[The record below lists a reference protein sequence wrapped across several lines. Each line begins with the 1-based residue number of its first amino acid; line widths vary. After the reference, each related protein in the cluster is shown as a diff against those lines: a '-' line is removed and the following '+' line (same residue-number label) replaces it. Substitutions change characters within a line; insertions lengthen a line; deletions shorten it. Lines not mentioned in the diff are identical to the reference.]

1 MKRALIPLLLLM
13 LALASHALGEQA
25 QTVTFTDALGRGVTL
40 AVPVRRAVAFEGSL
54 AEAYLTCGGT
64 LVGATEDAVSE
75 RGLMLGDDTA
85 VIGTVK
91 QPNLELTISLEPEL
105 ILLSA
110 DSAAHVKLLDALS
123 ALGVPC
129 AYFSFDTWQE
139 YMDMAAVLCS
149 LTGHEEL
156 LEAQR
161 GQVQRPIEA
170 ILARVQEDARYG
182 QRTALLLRAYSTG
195 VKAKGSDSLAGAM
208 LAEMGLVNIAD
219 RDGALL
225 ESLTLEQILMD
236 DPDWIFITTMGES
249 RERAMDALAEA
260 LTDNPAWG
268 ALTAVREGR
277 VVELDKSLFH
287 YKPNARWAQAYELLE
302 ALLYAP

>member
-1 MKRALIPLLLLM
+1 MKRALIPLLLLALT
-13 LALASHALGEQA
+13 LALSVSGAAE
-25 QTVTFTDALGRGVTL
+25 TVTFTDALGREVTL
-40 AVPVRRAVAFEGSL
+40 AVPVRRTVAFEGSL

-64 LVGATEDAVSE
+64 LVGATEDAVTE
-75 RGLMLGDDTA
+75 RGLSLGGEVS

-91 QPNLELTISLEPEL
+91 QPSLELTVALEPEL

-110 DSAAHVKLLDALS
+110 DSAAHLKLLDALT

-129 AYFSFDTWQE
+129 AFFSFDTWQE
-139 YMDMAAVLCS
+139 YMDMADVLCR

-156 LEAQR
+156 LEVQR
-161 GQVQRPIEA
+161 EQVQRPIEA
-170 ILARVQEDARYG
+170 IVSRAREDARYG

-277 VVELDKSLFH
+277 VVELDKQLFH
-287 YKPNARWAQAYELLE
+287 YKPNARWAQAYALLE
-302 ALLYAP
+302 DLLDAP

>member
-1 MKRALIPLLLLM
+1 MKKALIPLLLLALT
-13 LALASHALGEQA
+13 LALAGSGAAE
-25 QTVTFTDALGRGVTL
+25 TVTFTDALGREVTL

-64 LVGATEDAVSE
+64 LVGATEDAVTE
-75 RGLMLGDDTA
+75 RGLSLGGEVS

-91 QPNLELTISLEPEL
+91 QPSLELTVALEPEL

-110 DSAAHVKLLDALS
+110 DSAAHLKLLDALD

-129 AYFSFDTWQE
+129 VYFSFDTWQE
-139 YMDMAAVLCS
+139 YMDMAAVLCR
-149 LTGHEEL
+149 LAGHEEL
-156 LEAQR
+156 LEVQR
-161 GQVQRPIEA
+161 EQVQRPIET
-170 ILARVQEDARYG
+170 IVSRAREDARYG

-225 ESLTLEQILMD
+225 ENLTLEQILMD

-260 LTDNPAWG
+260 LTNNPAWG

-277 VVELDKSLFH
+277 VVELDKQLFH
-287 YKPNARWAQAYELLE
+287 YKPNARWAQAYALLE
-302 ALLYAP
+302 DLLDAP

>member
-1 MKRALIPLLLLM
+1 MKRALIPLLLLVLT
-13 LALASHALGEQA
+13 LALAVSGAAE
-25 QTVTFTDALGRGVTL
+25 TVTFTDALGREVTL

-64 LVGATEDAVSE
+64 LVGVTEDAVTE
-75 RGLMLGDDTA
+75 RGLSLGGEVS

-91 QPNLELTISLEPEL
+91 QPSLELTVALEPEL

-110 DSAAHVKLLDALS
+110 DSAAHLKLLDALT

-139 YMDMAAVLCS
+139 YMDMADVLCR

-156 LEAQR
+156 LEVQR
-161 GQVQRPIEA
+161 EQVQRPIEA
-170 ILARVQEDARYG
+170 IVSRAREDARYG

-208 LAEMGLVNIAD
+208 LAEMGLINIAD

-249 RERAMDALAEA
+249 RERAMGALAEA
-260 LTDNPAWG
+260 LTNNPAWG

-277 VVELDKSLFH
+277 VVELDKQLFH
-287 YKPNARWAQAYELLE
+287 YKPNARWAQAYALLE
-302 ALLYAP
+302 DLLDAP

>member
-1 MKRALIPLLLLM
+1 MKRALIPLLLLALT
-13 LALASHALGEQA
+13 LALAVSGAAE
-25 QTVTFTDALGRGVTL
+25 TVTFTDALGREVTL

-64 LVGATEDAVSE
+64 LVGATEDAVTE
-75 RGLMLGDDTA
+75 RGLSLGGEVS

-91 QPNLELTISLEPEL
+91 QPSLELTVALEPEL

-110 DSAAHVKLLDALS
+110 DSAAHLKLLDALT

-139 YMDMAAVLCS
+139 YMDMADVLCR

-156 LEAQR
+156 LEVQR
-161 GQVQRPIEA
+161 EQVQRPIEA
-170 ILARVQEDARYG
+170 IVSRAREDARYG

-260 LTDNPAWG
+260 LTNNPAWG

-277 VVELDKSLFH
+277 VVELDKQLFY
-287 YKPNARWAQAYELLE
+287 YKPNARWAQAYALLE
-302 ALLYAP
+302 DLLDAP

>member
-1 MKRALIPLLLLM
+1 MKKALIPLLLLA
-13 LALASHALGEQA
+13 LTFALAGSGAAE
-25 QTVTFTDALGRGVTL
+25 TVTFTDALGREVTL

-64 LVGATEDAVSE
+64 LVGATEDAVTE
-75 RGLMLGDDTA
+75 RGLSLGGEVS

-91 QPNLELTISLEPEL
+91 QPSLELTVALEPEL

-110 DSAAHVKLLDALS
+110 DSAAHLKLLDALD

-139 YMDMAAVLCS
+139 YMDMADVLCR

-156 LEAQR
+156 LEVQR
-161 GQVQRPIEA
+161 EQVQRPIET
-170 ILARVQEDARYG
+170 IVSRAREDARYG

-225 ESLTLEQILMD
+225 ENLTLEQILMD

-260 LTDNPAWG
+260 LTNNPAWG

-277 VVELDKSLFH
+277 VVELDKQLFH
-287 YKPNARWAQAYELLE
+287 YKPNTRWAQAYALLE
-302 ALLYAP
+302 DLLDAP

>member
-1 MKRALIPLLLLM
+1 MKRALIPLLLLALT
-13 LALASHALGEQA
+13 LALAVSGAAE
-25 QTVTFTDALGRGVTL
+25 TVTFTDALGREVTL
-40 AVPVRRAVAFEGSL
+40 VVPVRRAVAFEGSL

-64 LVGATEDAVSE
+64 LVGATEDAVTE
-75 RGLMLGDDTA
+75 RGLSLGGEVS

-91 QPNLELTISLEPEL
+91 QPSLELTVALEPEL

-110 DSAAHVKLLDALS
+110 DSAAHLKLLDALT

-139 YMDMAAVLCS
+139 YMDMADVLCR

-156 LEAQR
+156 LEVQR
-161 GQVQRPIEA
+161 EQVQRPIEA
-170 ILARVQEDARYG
+170 IVSRAREDARYG

-219 RDGALL
+219 RAGALL

-249 RERAMDALAEA
+249 RERAMDVLAEA
-260 LTDNPAWG
+260 LTNNPAWG

-277 VVELDKSLFH
+277 VVELDKQLFH
-287 YKPNARWAQAYELLE
+287 YKPNARWAQAYALLE
-302 ALLYAP
+302 DLLDAP

>member
-1 MKRALIPLLLLM
+1 MRRALTLLLL
-13 LALASHALGEQA
+13 LALAALAAGAAAE
-25 QTVTFTDALGRGVTL
+25 TVTFADALGREVTL

-54 AEAYLTCGGT
+54 AEAYLTCGGA
-64 LVGATEDAVSE
+64 LVGATEDAVTE
-75 RGLMLGDDTA
+75 RGLSLGGEVA

-91 QPNLELTISLEPEL
+91 QPSLELTVALEPEL

-110 DSAAHVKLLDALS
+110 DSAAHLKLLDALD
-123 ALGVPC
+123 ALDVPC

-139 YMDMAAVLCS
+139 YMDMAAVLCR

-156 LEAQR
+156 LDVQR
-161 GQVQRPIEA
+161 EQVQRPIEA
-170 ILARVQEDARYG
+170 IVSRARADARYG

-195 VKAKGSDSLAGAM
+195 VRAKGSDSLAGAM

-277 VVELDKSLFH
+277 VVELDRQLFH
-287 YKPNARWAQAYELLE
+287 YKPNARWAQAYALLE
-302 ALLYAP
+302 GLLDAP

>member
-1 MKRALIPLLLLM
+1 MKRALFPLLLLALT
-13 LALASHALGEQA
+13 LALAVSGAAE
-25 QTVTFTDALGRGVTL
+25 TVTFTDALGREVTL

-64 LVGATEDAVSE
+64 LVGATEDAVTE
-75 RGLMLGDDTA
+75 RGLSLGGEVS

-91 QPNLELTISLEPEL
+91 QPSLELTVALEPEL

-110 DSAAHVKLLDALS
+110 DSAAHLKLLDALT

-182 QRTALLLRAYSTG
+182 QCTALLLRAYSTG

>member
-1 MKRALIPLLLLM
+1 MKKTLIPLLVLM
-13 LALASHALGEQA
+13 TALVLALSGAAAEN
-25 QTVTFTDALGRGVTL
+25 VTFTDALGREVTL

-64 LVGATEDAVSE
+64 LVGATEDAVTE
-75 RGLMLGDDTA
+75 RGLMLTEDTA

-91 QPNLELTISLEPEL
+91 QPNLELTVALEPEL

-110 DSAAHVKLLDALS
+110 DSAAHLKLLDALD

-139 YMDMAAVLCS
+139 YMGMAAVLCR
-149 LTGHEEL
+149 LTGREEL

-161 GQVQRPIEA
+161 EQVQRPIEA
-170 ILARVQEDARYG
+170 IVSRARADARYG

-208 LAEMGLVNIAD
+208 LSEMGLVNIAD
-219 RDGALL
+219 GDGALL
-225 ESLTLEQILMD
+225 ENLTLEQILID

-249 RERAMDALAEA
+249 RERAMDALSEA
-260 LTDNPAWG
+260 LTGNPAWG

-277 VVELDKSLFH
+277 VVELDRQLFH

>member
-1 MKRALIPLLLLM
+1 M
-13 LALASHALGEQA
+13 
-25 QTVTFTDALGRGVTL
+25 
-40 AVPVRRAVAFEGSL
+40 
-54 AEAYLTCGGT
+54 
-64 LVGATEDAVSE
+64 
-75 RGLMLGDDTA
+75 
-85 VIGTVK
+85 
-91 QPNLELTISLEPEL
+91 
-105 ILLSA
+105 A
-110 DSAAHVKLLDALS
+110 D
-123 ALGVPC
+123 
-129 AYFSFDTWQE
+129 
-139 YMDMAAVLCS
+139 VLCR

-156 LEAQR
+156 LEVQR
-161 GQVQRPIEA
+161 EQVQRPIEA
-170 ILARVQEDARYG
+170 IVSRAREDARYG

>member
-1 MKRALIPLLLLM
+1 MKRALIPLLLLALT
-13 LALASHALGEQA
+13 LALAVSGAAE
-25 QTVTFTDALGRGVTL
+25 TVTFTDALGREVTL

-64 LVGATEDAVSE
+64 LVGATEDAVTE
-75 RGLMLGDDTA
+75 RGLSLGGEVS

-91 QPNLELTISLEPEL
+91 QPSLELTVALEPEL

-110 DSAAHVKLLDALS
+110 DSAAHLKLLDALT

-139 YMDMAAVLCS
+139 YMDMADVLCR

-156 LEAQR
+156 LEVQR
-161 GQVQRPIEA
+161 EQVQRPIEA
-170 ILARVQEDARYG
+170 IVSRAREDARYG

-236 DPDWIFITTMGES
+236 DPEWIFITTMGES

-260 LTDNPAWG
+260 LTNNPAWG

-277 VVELDKSLFH
+277 VVELDKQLFH
-287 YKPNARWAQAYELLE
+287 YKPNARWAQAYALLE
-302 ALLYAP
+302 DLLDAP

>member
-1 MKRALIPLLLLM
+1 
-13 LALASHALGEQA
+13 
-25 QTVTFTDALGRGVTL
+25 
-40 AVPVRRAVAFEGSL
+40 
-54 AEAYLTCGGT
+54 
-64 LVGATEDAVSE
+64 
-75 RGLMLGDDTA
+75 
-85 VIGTVK
+85 
-91 QPNLELTISLEPEL
+91 
-105 ILLSA
+105 
-110 DSAAHVKLLDALS
+110 
-123 ALGVPC
+123 
-129 AYFSFDTWQE
+129 
-139 YMDMAAVLCS
+139 MAAVLCR

-156 LEAQR
+156 LDAQR
-161 GQVQRPIEA
+161 EQVQRPIEA
-170 ILARVQEDARYG
+170 IVSRARADARYG

-208 LAEMGLVNIAD
+208 LADMRLVNIAD

-302 ALLYAP
+302 ALLDAP

>member
-1 MKRALIPLLLLM
+1 MKRALIPLLLLALT
-13 LALASHALGEQA
+13 LALAVSGAAE
-25 QTVTFTDALGRGVTL
+25 TVTFTDALGREVTL

-64 LVGATEDAVSE
+64 LVGATEDAVTE
-75 RGLMLGDDTA
+75 RGLSLGGEVS

-91 QPNLELTISLEPEL
+91 QPSLELTVALEPEL

-110 DSAAHVKLLDALS
+110 DSAAHLKLLDALT

-139 YMDMAAVLCS
+139 YMDMADVLCR

-156 LEAQR
+156 LEVQR
-161 GQVQRPIEA
+161 EQVQRPIEA
-170 ILARVQEDARYG
+170 IVSRAREDARYG

-225 ESLTLEQILMD
+225 ESLTLEQILID
-236 DPDWIFITTMGES
+236 DPEWIFITTMGES

-260 LTDNPAWG
+260 LTNNPAWG

-287 YKPNARWAQAYELLE
+287 YKPNARWAQAYALLE
-302 ALLYAP
+302 DLLDAP

>member
-54 AEAYLTCGGT
+54 AEAYLTCGGA

-91 QPNLELTISLEPEL
+91 NPSLELTAALEPDL

-110 DSAAHVKLLDALS
+110 DSSAHLALEGALS
-123 ALGVPC
+123 ALGLPY
-129 AYFSFDTWQE
+129 AYVSFDTYGE
-139 YMDMAAVLCS
+139 YMELAGVLCA
-149 LTGHEEL
+149 L
-156 LEAQR
+156 LGREDLLAPQR

-182 QRTALLLRAYSTG
+182 QCTALLLRAYSTG

-277 VVELDKSLFH
+277 VVELGACCLC
-287 YKPNARWAQAYELLE
+287 PPARRACCWGSAACPR
-302 ALLYAP
+302 AS